1 MLRYTLL
8 LLALLAGALDATAA
22 SVLLVIRDSSP
33 SSSESSR
40 ISSFQSW
47 GHTVSTIRQD
57 RDSSEFN
64 TALSAADVVYI
75 PCTIEEWELGTKVK
89 STTKGV
95 VCEERYL
102 DIEMGFSTAD
112 GWDASHNN
120 TEVLNNS
127 HSVTSGLSTGYVTIV
142 SSNQP
147 LAMMN
152 ATVAGGMTVLSKQ
165 NYAAGNMLGVIDV
178 GGALAGGGTAA
189 GRRVRMP
196 WGGDS
201 FNWSA
206 LNANGLKIA
215 QQAIAW
221 AVGATGPILHWKLD
235 ESSGTIAADSST
247 LNNTGT
253 YTGSPTLGLAA
264 PRVRGVNFPSDGRLI
279 TRAATASLNAL
290 GVSNADFTVAFWIRP
305 GAPTGNWRAVFHKGS
320 IDFERGPGIWLQPGT
335 NQLHVCIS
343 TTASNNELFDT
354 PTQLPADAW
363 SHVLVMKAG
372 SSYRCYINGKLDGST
387 TLSGTTTGNSGPL
400 YVGDDPW
407 HGGCGGSMDDVRI
420 YNYALSNAEIAEV
433 HGLIAHWKLNETSGA
448 TADDSSLANNDATRT
463 GTAGW
468 TTGNDANAHNFNYND
483 GDDYFQAPTN
493 TALNDVQEGDYT
505 VMAYFKPNSVPP
517 GSGSA
522 NNSAYGIVRKSGWHA
537 GLVYGSD
544 GSIFF
549 EHWLQSGPT
558 WNGAGDWEFHAPNSF
573 YHVAGVVSRTEGT
586 IKIYVDGVLKETSSF
601 TPGAAPYD
609 YGSTPWRIGISN
621 PGASEWRHAADGV
634 IDDARI
640 YNRALSAEEIAPFAT
655 PGLVAHWKFDE
666 GTGTTVADAQGY
678 HPAAF
683 DTGAPT
689 WIDGVRGKALQ
700 FNGSNDAD
708 TNAPLDPP
716 GVGTLALWFRF
727 NSAPS
732 GTQRLLGVSDDW
744 EIRTDATGALWADLC
759 VGGTQNVFKTS
770 AGTAVGGVW
779 RHLAAVYNSN
789 TDLYKLYLDGK
800 LVSTG
805 SLAMT
810 DASAAVLS
818 FGSRTGTSAYFNGAL
833 DDIRLYNYELSDK
846 EVAEIYGLIGHWRF
860 DEGTGSTVADAS
872 GAENDG
878 AFATGSPSWVAG
890 VRGSA
895 LSFNGSTTAAT
906 SQAFDPPAT
915 GAVALWCRFTAS
927 PTSSQRLIGLG
938 GDWEVRA
945 DSAGTI
951 FADLGADA
959 VAAGFQTPAGA
970 AVGSQWRHLIAC
982 FDADNDDFEL
992 YLDGALTA
1000 SGSLA
1005 ISKQAAQ
1012 ILSFGTRTGSTER
1025 FNGSLDDVRVYN
1037 RWLQPREIAEL
1048 YGLVG
1053 HWKLD
1058 ETSGGVATDSSGAGR
1073 HGTFLGSPTLGL
1085 GGPGSGSVA
1094 ATFDG
1099 LDDCVSIPTV
1109 NDTFADGVTIAGW
1122 MKPIAANNYAKL
1134 MQLSVGTSLGIDLGR
1149 LGTSND
1155 LRGIVDNGA
1164 EFAMSG
1170 ALHSNVWRHYTMTMD
1185 ATGSMRLYRNGALL
1199 GAAARSPVPV
1209 AVRTTNWIGASNF
1222 GGDELFEGQMHDVR
1236 LYNRPISDEEATAL
1250 YLGGNVFPSVRIVKW
1265 VEVANP

>member
-22 SVLLVIRDSSP
+22 NVLLVTGSGTLTSD
-33 SSSESSR
+33 ESAR
-40 ISSFQSW
+40 RTQFQTW
-47 GHTVSTIRQD
+47 GHTVTTIV
-57 RDSSEFN
+57 DSDTQTNFN
-64 TALSAADVVYI
+64 TAMAAVDVVYI
-75 PCTIEEWELGTKVK
+75 PMTVQEWEVGTKVK
-89 STTKGV
+89 TTTKGV

-235 ESSGTIAADSST
+235 ATSGATATDSSGNAYHGTVSGTTAWTSSARRNGG
-247 LNNTGT
+247 LDLASGAKVQVS
-253 YTGSPTLGLAA
+253 GLLGNPA
-264 PRVRGVNFPSDGRLI
+264 N
-279 TRAATASLNAL
+279 
-290 GVSNADFTVAFWIRP
+290 FTVAAWVKIDSLGANGSEIISLGDCVALRATTTHADLFFYNGSNWI
-305 GAPTGNWRAVFHKGS
+305 GASHAVSLAGAGWRHLVGVFDDAANTLKLYLDGV
-320 IDFERGPGIWLQPGT
+320 LVAT
-335 NQLHVCIS
+335 TS
-343 TTASNNELFDT
+343 TTSSASYSGLGANTVVGAHGN
-354 PTQLPADAW
+354 
-363 SHVLVMKAG
+363 G
-372 SSYRCYINGKLDGST
+372 NSSYSLDG
-387 TLSGTTTGNSGPL
+387 
-400 YVGDDPW
+400 VV
-407 HGGCGGSMDDVRI
+407 DDVRI

-468 TTGNDANAHNFNYND
+468 TTGKDANAHNFNYND

-666 GTGTTVADAQGY
+666 GTGTTVADALGY

-878 AFATGSPSWVAG
+878 AFATGSPSWVTG

-895 LSFNGSTTAAT
+895 LSFDGSTTAAT
-906 SQAFDPPAT
+906 NQAFDPPAT